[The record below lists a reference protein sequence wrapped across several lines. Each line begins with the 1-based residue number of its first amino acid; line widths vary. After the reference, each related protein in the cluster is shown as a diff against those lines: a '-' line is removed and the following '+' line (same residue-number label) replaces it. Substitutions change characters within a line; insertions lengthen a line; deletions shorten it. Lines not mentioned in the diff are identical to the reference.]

1 MGIIAGY
8 VLFFVWL
15 VWPMIRIFRSP
26 YTSGF
31 RKASWAIGTFL
42 PFLVAVII
50 TKLIQI
56 LAPTEPWASEIF
68 NSTAGAFILV
78 MAFLV
83 GGWVVL
89 AIYDAIHKKT

>member
-15 VWPMIRIFRSP
+15 VWPMFRIFRSS
-26 YTSGF
+26 YTSGL
-31 RKASWAIGTFL
+31 RKVFWAVGTFL
-42 PFLVAVII
+42 PFFVAVIL
-50 TKLIQI
+50 TKLVQM
-56 LAPTEPWASEIF
+56 LAPTEPWASAIL